1 MQKLILH
8 DDKERTYR
16 IENKITIFIALK
28 LDQVIMKTPIMSSVC
43 IINKMCRKLFN
54 YSLNDSF
61 LIQIQIKLEL
71 YHRKRKIIFSCQV
84 FFPRIYHGYF
94 QETSVN
100 KLRVVVSFPIR
111 YIYVLDFSHTNTNV
125 WHC

>member
-1 MQKLILH
+1 
-8 DDKERTYR
+8 
-16 IENKITIFIALK
+16 
-28 LDQVIMKTPIMSSVC
+28 MKTPIMSSVC

-54 YSLNDSF
+54 YSLNYSF

-100 KLRVVVSFPIR
+100 KLRVVVFLPIR
-111 YIYVLDFSHTNTNV
+111 YIYVWDFSHTIRMFGIVQENYIKHNGLVPSAQHHATDISIPGIRKFLS
-125 WHC
+125 

>member
-8 DDKERTYR
+8 DDKEGIYG
-16 IENKITIFIALK
+16 IENKIIIFIYYSIK
-28 LDQVIMKTPIMSSVC
+28 IRSSDHENANHVVC

-71 YHRKRKIIFSCQV
+71 YHRK
-84 FFPRIYHGYF
+84 
-94 QETSVN
+94 
-100 KLRVVVSFPIR
+100 
-111 YIYVLDFSHTNTNV
+111 
-125 WHC
+125 